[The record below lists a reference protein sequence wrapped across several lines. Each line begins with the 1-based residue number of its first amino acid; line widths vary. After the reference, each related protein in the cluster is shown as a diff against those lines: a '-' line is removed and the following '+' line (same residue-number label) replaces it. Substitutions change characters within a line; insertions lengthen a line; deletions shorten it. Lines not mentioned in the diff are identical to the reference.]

1 MTAVPVGSA
10 AAPAD
15 VAAETA
21 ARAKALDDAKLQQI
35 VSLLEAALE
44 RPDGATAKS
53 MLDQL
58 RPKLVEARPP
68 RRINLRRLLCEPF
81 EDMLVNG
88 VTSGHLV
95 GRIPRSAIMP
105 VWDLFIE
112 RGNRQIIDRAQANP
126 ADKAAV
132 AAALDNFVTVMKTEL
147 AEASA
152 FATKGRSLL
161 LRLGGETLGET
172 HYLALEV
179 MVSAVSIARQIAHLK
194 SALPPKPIR
203 EFKDAHLNELAETLN
218 QILKIAPDRI
228 STALFVVMA
237 RMAEPWKIATVLET
251 LAMTGRFKS
260 SAGIN
265 EFSSA
270 ALVGRLETQVQAV
283 QAFADKPPPGAG
295 EGPASSGAAAAS
307 LAADAGSAIES
318 LAGTREALEKA
329 GSKAQLREVERAR
342 QRLREVVDAKI
353 VDGAA
358 SAIVGAV
365 ARSGPAAA
373 PLSSRPDSAT
383 LRNAELRAV
392 ALKRSSAYAGLL
404 TLEGD
409 VAENLRRATEGVEK
423 AASELFGQIRRGRLQ
438 GAARDAA
445 RAHVM
450 GNARLME
457 ILAGPEKAEQLLMR
471 GLEAMGEPLT
481 AF

>member
-1 MTAVPVGSA
+1 MSDIPA
-10 AAPAD
+10 ASGEPAD

-44 RPDGATAKS
+44 RPDGVTAKA

-58 RPKLVEARPP
+58 RPKLVEARPH
-68 RRINLRRLLCEPF
+68 RRPHLRRSLCQPF
-81 EDMLVNG
+81 EDMLVDG

-112 RGNRQIIDRAQANP
+112 RGDQKVIGPAQANP
-126 ADKAAV
+126 ADKAATAATLDHFV
-132 AAALDNFVTVMKTEL
+132 AVMKTEL

-161 LRLGGETLGET
+161 LRLGGET

-179 MVSAVSIARQIAHLK
+179 MVGAVSIARQIAHLK
-194 SALPPKPIR
+194 AKLPPKPIR
-203 EFKDAHLNELAETLN
+203 EFKDDHLNVLAETLN
-218 QILKIAPDRI
+218 EILKKSSDRI
-228 STALFVVMA
+228 ATALFVVMA
-237 RMAEPWKIATVLET
+237 RMAEPWKIANVLET

-283 QAFADKPPPGAG
+283 EALADKPLAAPSG
-295 EGPASSGAAAAS
+295 EKGQDKASSGALAAS
-307 LAADAGSAIES
+307 LARDACDAVQS

-342 QRLREVVDAKI
+342 QKLREVVDAKI

-365 ARSGPAAA
+365 SRSTA
-373 PLSSRPDSAT
+373 PLSAPPDAAAW
-383 LRNAELRAV
+383 RNAELRAV
-392 ALKRSSAYAGLL
+392 ALKRSSAYAELL
-404 TLEGD
+404 TLHGD
-409 VAENLRRATEGVEK
+409 VAENLKRATEGVEK
-423 AASELFGQIRRGRLQ
+423 AASELFSQIRRGRLQ
-438 GAARDAA
+438 GAAREAA
-445 RAHVM
+445 RQHVM
-450 GNARLME
+450 SNARLME
-457 ILAGPEKAEQLLMR
+457 ILSGPEKAEQLLMR
-471 GLEAMGEPLT
+471 GLEALGETP
-481 AF
+481 

>member
-1 MTAVPVGSA
+1 MSGVPAATQEA
-10 AAPAD
+10 AAAD

-44 RPDGATAKS
+44 RPDGVTAKT

-68 RRINLRRLLCEPF
+68 RRPSLRRSLCEPF

-95 GRIPRSAIMP
+95 GRIPRSTIMP

-112 RGNRQIIDRAQANP
+112 RGDQKIIGPAQANP
-126 ADKAAV
+126 TDKAAT
-132 AAALDNFVTVMKTEL
+132 AAALDHFVAVMKAEL

-161 LRLGGETLGET
+161 LRLGGET

-179 MVSAVSIARQIAHLK
+179 MVGAVSIARQLERLK
-194 SALPPKPIR
+194 TKLPPKPIR
-203 EFKDAHLNELAETLN
+203 EFRDEHLNVLAETLN
-218 QILKIAPDRI
+218 EILKKSSDRI
-228 STALFVVMA
+228 ATALFVVMA
-237 RMAEPWKIATVLET
+237 RMAEPWKIANVLET

-283 QAFADKPPPGAG
+283 QALSEKPPAAAGTDKPG
-295 EGPASSGAAAAS
+295 SSGTMAAS
-307 LAADAGSAIES
+307 LARDAGDAVQS
-318 LAGTREALEKA
+318 LAGTRDALEKA

-358 SAIVGAV
+358 SAITGAV
-365 ARSGPAAA
+365 SRQSA
-373 PLSSRPDSAT
+373 PLGSPPDAAI

-409 VAENLRRATEGVEK
+409 VAENLKRATEGVER

-438 GAARDAA
+438 GAAREAA
-445 RAHVM
+445 RQHVM
-450 GNARLME
+450 SNARLME
-457 ILAGPEKAEQLLMR
+457 ILAGPEKAEQILMR
-471 GLEAMGEPLT
+471 GLEAMGETL
-481 AF
+481 

>member
-1 MTAVPVGSA
+1 MSGLSTASA
-10 AAPAD
+10 VAPAD

-44 RPDGATAKS
+44 RPDGVTAKA

-58 RPKLVEARPP
+58 RPKLVEARPQ
-68 RRINLRRLLCEPF
+68 RRLSFRRLLCVPF
-81 EDMLVNG
+81 EDMLVDG

-95 GRIPRSAIMP
+95 GRIPRAAILP
-105 VWDLFIE
+105 VWDLFLE
-112 RGNRQIIDRAQANP
+112 RGDKQVIGRAQANP

-132 AAALDNFVTVMKTEL
+132 AAALDHFVAMMKIEL

-161 LRLGGETLGET
+161 LRLGGEP

-179 MVSAVSIARQIAHLK
+179 MVGAVSIARQLAQLK
-194 SALPPKPIR
+194 AALPPKPIR
-203 EFKDAHLNELAETLN
+203 DFREPHLNALAETLN

-228 STALFVVMA
+228 ATALFVVMA
-237 RMAEPWKIATVLET
+237 RMAEPWKIATVLES

-283 QAFADKPPPGAG
+283 QALADKP
-295 EGPASSGAAAAS
+295 AAAATADAPATAGTGS
-307 LAADAGSAIES
+307 TAAALAADAGAAAES

-342 QRLREVVDAKI
+342 QKLREVVDAKI
-353 VDGAA
+353 VDGSAR
-358 SAIVGAV
+358 AIVNAV
-365 ARSGPAAA
+365 ARTPTSAPIGTPPDPAA
-373 PLSSRPDSAT
+373 
-383 LRNAELRAV
+383 LREAELRAV
-392 ALKRSSAYAGLL
+392 ALKRSGAYAGLL
-404 TLEGD
+404 TIEGD
-409 VAENLRRATEGVEK
+409 VAENLKRATEGVER
-423 AASELFGQIRRGRLQ
+423 AAAELFGQIRRGRPQ
-438 GAARDAA
+438 GASRDAA
-445 RAHVM
+445 RLHIM

-457 ILAGPEKAEQLLMR
+457 ILAGPEKAEQLLLR
-471 GLEAMGEPLT
+471 GLDAMGETL
-481 AF
+481 

>member
-1 MTAVPVGSA
+1 MTGVPASSEPV
-10 AAPAD
+10 AD
-15 VAAETA
+15 VAADTA

-44 RPDGATAKS
+44 RPDGVTAKT

-68 RRINLRRLLCEPF
+68 RRPSLRRSLCEPF

-105 VWDLFIE
+105 VWDLFME
-112 RGNRQIIDRAQANP
+112 RGDQKIIGPAQANP
-126 ADKAAV
+126 TDKTAT
-132 AAALDNFVTVMKTEL
+132 AAALDHFVAVMKAEL

-161 LRLGGETLGET
+161 LRLGGET

-179 MVSAVSIARQIAHLK
+179 MVGAVSIARQIARLK
-194 SALPPKPIR
+194 TKLPPRPIR
-203 EFKDAHLNELAETLN
+203 EFRDEHLNVLAETLN
-218 QILKIAPDRI
+218 EILKKSSDRI
-228 STALFVVMA
+228 ATALFVVMA
-237 RMAEPWKIATVLET
+237 RMAEPWKIANVLET

-283 QAFADKPPPGAG
+283 QALSEKPLAAAGTDKPG
-295 EGPASSGAAAAS
+295 SSGTMAAS
-307 LAADAGSAIES
+307 LARDAGDAVQS
-318 LAGTREALEKA
+318 LAGTRDALEKA

-342 QRLREVVDAKI
+342 QRLREVVDATI
-353 VDGAA
+353 IDGAA
-358 SAIVGAV
+358 SAITSAV
-365 ARSGPAAA
+365 SRQSA
-373 PLSSRPDSAT
+373 PLSSPPDAAV

-409 VAENLRRATEGVEK
+409 VAENLKRATEGMER

-438 GAARDAA
+438 GAAREAA
-445 RAHVM
+445 RQHVM
-450 GNARLME
+450 SNARLME
-457 ILAGPEKAEQLLMR
+457 ILAGPEKAEQILMR
-471 GLEAMGEPLT
+471 GLEAMGETL
-481 AF
+481 

>member
-1 MTAVPVGSA
+1 MTGVSTVS
-10 AAPAD
+10 AAPAPD
-15 VAAETA
+15 IAAETA

-44 RPDGATAKS
+44 RPDGVTAKA

-68 RRINLRRLLCEPF
+68 RRPSFRRLLCQPF
-81 EDMLVNG
+81 EDMLVDG

-95 GRIPRSAIMP
+95 GRIPRSAILP
-105 VWDLFIE
+105 VWDLFRE
-112 RGNRQIIDRAQANP
+112 RGDKQVIDHAQANP
-126 ADKAAV
+126 GDKAAV
-132 AAALDNFVTVMKTEL
+132 AAALDHFVAVMKTEL

-161 LRLGGETLGET
+161 LRLGGET
-172 HYLALEV
+172 HYLALDV
-179 MVSAVSIARQIAHLK
+179 MLGAVSIARQIAQLK
-194 SALPPKPIR
+194 AALPPKPIR
-203 EFKDAHLNELAETLN
+203 DFRDQHLEALAETLN
-218 QILKIAPDRI
+218 QILKVAPDRI
-228 STALFVVMA
+228 ATALFVVMA

-283 QAFADKPPPGAG
+283 QALAEPPAAAETTATAAPPEPGAI
-295 EGPASSGAAAAS
+295 AAA
-307 LAADAGSAIES
+307 LAVDAGIAAES

-342 QRLREVVDAKI
+342 QKLREVVDAKI
-353 VDGAA
+353 VDGSAR
-358 SAIVGAV
+358 AIVKAV
-365 ARSGPAAA
+365 ERSPSATPIGTPPDPAA
-373 PLSSRPDSAT
+373 
-383 LRNAELRAV
+383 LRAAELRAV
-392 ALKRSSAYAGLL
+392 ALKRSGAFAGLL

-409 VAENLRRATEGVEK
+409 VAENLKRATEGVER
-423 AASELFGQIRRGRLQ
+423 AAAELFGQIRRGRPQ
-438 GAARDAA
+438 GVSRDAA
-445 RAHVM
+445 RLHIM

-457 ILAGPEKAEQLLMR
+457 ILAGPEKAEQLLVR
-471 GLEAMGEPLT
+471 GLDAMGETL
-481 AF
+481 